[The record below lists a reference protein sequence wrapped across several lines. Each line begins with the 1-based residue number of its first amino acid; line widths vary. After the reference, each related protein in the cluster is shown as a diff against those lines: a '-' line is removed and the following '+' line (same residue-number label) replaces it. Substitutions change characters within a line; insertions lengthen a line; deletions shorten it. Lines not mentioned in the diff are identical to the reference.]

1 MTHDEIRE
9 RFLSF
14 FEKRGHAIIPSAS
27 LVTTDQ
33 PGQTNNTLFNTA
45 GMQPLISYLMGEPH
59 PEGNRLASSQK
70 CLRTVDIDDVGD
82 NTHLTFF
89 EMLGN
94 WSLGDY
100 FKDDAIKWSYEFLT
114 SVEEGLGL
122 DPKRLYVTVFAGK
135 DDIPRDMEAVEIWE
149 SLGVPE
155 HRIYFRDSKD
165 NWWTAGENSPAGPST
180 EMFYDMTGELGDM
193 DQAGFEAADERQDVV
208 EIWNDVFMS
217 YRQEGGSVVGEL
229 PQKNVDTGS
238 GLERVTVAVQGKRNI
253 YETTI
258 FSGLIEYIKEN
269 STNYNEKESRIVAD
283 HLKSSVF
290 LISDGVFP
298 SNTDR
303 GYILRRLIRRLI
315 MSGRKISFFGE
326 YDDLIEMIIDS
337 YINVY
342 KNLDKLKSSEIFEN
356 EKIKFEK
363 AIENGV
369 RELQKISKKENF
381 VLTGEIVSVLE
392 QSYGLPVDVA
402 LSISDELKLEKSS
415 DFQKEYESY
424 QKDHQEKSKAGAEQK
439 FKGGLAGDSEIEIK
453 YHTATHML
461 NQALREVLGN
471 HVMQKGSNIT
481 PERLRFDF
489 THGEKL
495 TDEEKKRVEDLVN
508 EKIEEDLIVEKTE
521 MTIDQARESGALG
534 VFGDKYEDVVSV
546 YQIGKDDEVFSKEIC
561 GGPHVE
567 STGKMGIFRIKKE
580 EASSAGVRRIKAVLE

>member
-439 FKGGLAGDSEIEIK
+439 FKGGLAGDAEIEIK

>member
-253 YETTI
+253 YETTT